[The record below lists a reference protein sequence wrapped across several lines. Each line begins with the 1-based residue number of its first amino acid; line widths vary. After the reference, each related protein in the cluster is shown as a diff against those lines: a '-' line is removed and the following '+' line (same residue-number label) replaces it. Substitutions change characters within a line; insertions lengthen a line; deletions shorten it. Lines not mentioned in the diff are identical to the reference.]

1 MTQAG
6 EARWKRVVA
15 QTIWSSEGSEGV
27 GSFVKFYGKITDI
40 HEEYVELSILKQMSS
55 RDGLTGLYNRAAA
68 TEMMVER
75 MQKNPDHSFAFI
87 MFDIDDFKSANDQ
100 YGHIFGDS
108 VLKYVADKLTQSIRS
123 SDIAARIGGDEFM
136 LFLEYR
142 TSLEMVVERIFT
154 AINSMFNEFSVSIS
168 MGIAKSDDVGTDY
181 TQLYHCA
188 DCALYTA
195 KKGGKGR
202 YYFYDETMKDTL
214 LATSQNKEEEEKV
227 RE

>member
-1 MTQAG
+1 
-6 EARWKRVVA
+6 
-15 QTIWSSEGSEGV
+15 
-27 GSFVKFYGKITDI
+27 
-40 HEEYVELSILKQMSS
+40 
-55 RDGLTGLYNRAAA
+55 
-68 TEMMVER
+68 
-75 MQKNPDHSFAFI
+75 
-87 MFDIDDFKSANDQ
+87 
-100 YGHIFGDS
+100 
-108 VLKYVADKLTQSIRS
+108 
-123 SDIAARIGGDEFM
+123 
-136 LFLEYR
+136 
-142 TSLEMVVERIFT
+142 MVVERIFT